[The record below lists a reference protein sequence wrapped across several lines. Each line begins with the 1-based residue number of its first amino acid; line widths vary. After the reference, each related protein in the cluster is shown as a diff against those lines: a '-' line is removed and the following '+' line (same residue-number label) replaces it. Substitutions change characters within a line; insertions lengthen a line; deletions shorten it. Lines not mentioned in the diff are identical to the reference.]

1 MASSVMSV
9 DTSQWSLWA
18 NAPDTAGTTAGT
30 DPFDLGAMFQEPAFL
45 SEAAA
50 VAEALRSDAVW
61 PGRHCSPRHR
71 MPFNSRNEGSKCVSM
86 TW

>member
-18 NAPDTAGTTAGT
+18 NAPDTADAAAGT
-30 DPFDLGAMFQEPAFL
+30 DPFDLNAMFQEPAFL

-50 VAEALRSDAVW
+50 VAEALRSDAAG
-61 PGRHCSPRHR
+61 PGRYCSPRHR
-71 MPFNSRNEGSKCVSM
+71 MPFNSKP
-86 TW
+86 